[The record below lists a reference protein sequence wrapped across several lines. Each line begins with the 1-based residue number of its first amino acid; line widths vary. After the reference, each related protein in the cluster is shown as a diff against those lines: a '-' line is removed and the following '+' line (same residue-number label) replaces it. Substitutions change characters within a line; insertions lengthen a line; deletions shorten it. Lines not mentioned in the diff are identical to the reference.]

1 MAKSIEIRNLYKIF
15 GKHPEKYLEAVRSG
29 MDKVELNDKHNHV
42 LGLNNINIT
51 MPGGKITV
59 VMGLSGSGKST
70 LIRHINRLIDP
81 TAGEVLYDGEDI
93 CGMST
98 SALRKFRR
106 HKTAMVFQ
114 KFGLLP
120 HRTVLENSVYGLDI
134 QGMPRKDSEEKGR
147 YWLDRVGLAGYE
159 YYYPNQLSGGMQQ
172 RVGLARALANDADIL
187 LMDEAYSALDPLIR
201 VDMQTMLLDLQQE
214 LKKTVVFITHDL
226 DEALRLGDH
235 IAILKDGEV
244 VQQGDGQS
252 IILSPADG
260 YVTDFVRD
268 VNRSRVLQAT
278 TVMEPLT
285 AKPEGMSVPENAT
298 LETIARDMSEAN
310 ETSAHVVDEDGKPV
324 GAIGL
329 DTLVAA
335 MVTPAPQEAE
345 AGVAVVEEAE
355 KSRNRRRL
363 WRRKPRNPA
372 PTGFAFL
379 SEDRNSPSPAAQK
392 TSELPGGVKTLF
404 RHTGLEPA

>member
-81 TAGEVLYDGEDI
+81 TAGEVLYDGDDI

-106 HKTAMVFQ
+106 LKTAMVFQ

-134 QGMPRKDSEEKGR
+134 QGVPRKESEEKGR
-147 YWLDRVGLAGYE
+147 YWLERVGLSGYE
-159 YYYPNQLSGGMQQ
+159 DYYPNQLSGGMQQ

-278 TVMEPLT
+278 TVMEPLDS
-285 AKPEGMSVPENAT
+285 KPQGMSVLESAT

-310 ETSAHVVDEDGKPV
+310 ETQAHVVDEDGKPV
-324 GAIGL
+324 GSIGL

-335 MVTPAPQEAE
+335 MVTPAAQEPDAAVEATPVPQEAE
-345 AGVAVVEEAE
+345 SVEETAKVREAVLPVE
-355 KSRNRRRL
+355 KET
-363 WRRKPRNPA
+363 A
-372 PTGFAFL
+372 
-379 SEDRNSPSPAAQK
+379 
-392 TSELPGGVKTLF
+392 
-404 RHTGLEPA
+404 